1 MLFFPDV
8 SGTASSS
15 SFLNADPWVS
25 LWVMDRTFDFGAWPG
40 QSHKWVQTERWCT
53 TKRQKDPA
61 RNKPCRPTFY
71 HSSCPPWKPEGVS
84 QQGPSKQTPLG
95 ETKPHQLELWW
106 TDCDSQTPQV
116 WTLRRWDGNRV
127 WGHGGHGSKGVW
139 PGVTDKLH
147 QPRGFLCY
155 FQASQPPPRSPVG
168 PVWQGDMVPPTLS
181 SFVLHLSLWHS
192 SLHATD
198 IFLSVNCVPTGLGNG
213 KRWVKYW
220 PGLEGHKT
228 FIYLE
233 MPENTTLLVLR
244 TGFMEHESWEIRET
258 KRDRSCAQLSQTHC
272 LFLSI

>member
-61 RNKPCRPTFY
+61 RNKPCRSNFY

-198 IFLSVNCVPTGLGNG
+198 IFFECQLCANWSRQWGKMSKVLAWPWGTQNFHLLRDAGKHDFIGSQSRFHGTWKLGN
-213 KRWVKYW
+213 
-220 PGLEGHKT
+220 
-228 FIYLE
+228 
-233 MPENTTLLVLR
+233 
-244 TGFMEHESWEIRET
+244 
-258 KRDRSCAQLSQTHC
+258 KRD
-272 LFLSI
+272 